1 MSIIKLI
8 LMLSILC
15 FASCSMSS
23 PDEEKLRLFVEKHL
37 EKVKP
42 LRQQEALAYWN
53 AATTGAADQYERY
66 SELQIEIKKLYSNK
80 ENFAFLSGLR
90 ESKKVK
96 DPLLSR
102 QLENLYY
109 SYLENQIDTTLMKE
123 MVQGATAIEERFNT
137 YRAVVDGQ
145 QVTNNDILVVLKES
159 TDSEARRRAWEGS
172 KQIGQIVAD
181 QVIALAKKRN
191 EAARALGFSD
201 FFQMQLGLAEQNEK
215 DLVAIFD
222 ELDVLTRDS
231 FFRMKASIDSS
242 LSARCG
248 ITPQDMM
255 PWHYHDPFF
264 QEAPS
269 YLEIDLDSFFKGK
282 DIEAIAARFFESI
295 GLDVKDILARSD
307 LFEREGKDQ
316 HAFCTDIDREGD
328 VRILVNIKDNANWT
342 ETTLHELG
350 HATYDKYIDRNL
362 PFLLRTSAHT
372 FTTEGVAM
380 LMGRQ
385 VKDPEWLVAMVGIT
399 EEEKEQNGE
408 SLRKLQTAFELTFS
422 RWCQVMFRFER
433 ELYRDPDQDLNSL
446 WWELVEKYQGLE
458 KPADRNAPDWAA
470 KIHIAA
476 YPVYYHNY
484 MLGELF
490 ASQLVAAI
498 SKDALRGAQGEA
510 HTMAGNPAV
519 GSYLIEKVFSP
530 GASFHWQ
537 EFVKRATGEPLTAKH
552 FALQFVEG

>member
-1 MSIIKLI
+1 MGTLKLI

-15 FASCSMSS
+15 FASCTVKS
-23 PDEEKLRLFVEKHL
+23 PDEEKLKFFIEKHV
-37 EKVKP
+37 ERVKP
-42 LRQQEALAYWN
+42 LKKQEALAYWN
-53 AATTGAADQYERY
+53 AATTGASQEYDRY
-66 SELQIEIKKLYSNK
+66 SELQIEIKKIYSSR
-80 ENFAFLSGLR
+80 EDFAFISGVR
-90 ESKKVK
+90 ASRKVK
-96 DPLLSR
+96 NPLLSR
-102 QLENLYY
+102 QLEHLYF

-123 MVQGATAIEERFNT
+123 IVQGATAVEEKFNT
-137 YRAVVDGQ
+137 YRAVVDGKQ
-145 QVTNNDILVVLKES
+145 MTNNDILVVLKGS
-159 TDSEARRRAWEGS
+159 ADSEERRKAWEGS
-172 KQIGQIVAD
+172 KQIGQVVAGE
-181 QVIALAKKRN
+181 VIALAKKRN
-191 EAARALGFSD
+191 EAARALGFSNY
-201 FFQMQLGLAEQNEK
+201 FQMQLALAEQSED

-222 ELDVLTRDS
+222 ELDSLTKDS

-248 ITPQDMM
+248 KRPEDMM

-269 YLEIDLDSFFKGK
+269 YLEIDIDSFFRGK
-282 DIEAIAARFFESI
+282 DIVAVATRFFDGI
-295 GLDVKDILARSD
+295 GLDVRDILSRSD

-328 VRILVNIKDNANWT
+328 VRILTNIKDNANWM

-350 HATYDKYIDRNL
+350 HATYDKYIDRSL

-372 FTTEGVAM
+372 FATEGVAM

-385 VKDPEWLVAMVGIT
+385 VKDPEWLSAMIGIT
-399 EEEKEQNGE
+399 EEEKEQTSD
-408 SLRKLQTAFELTFS
+408 SLKKIRTAFALTFS

-446 WWELVEKYQGLE
+446 WWQLAEKYQGLRRPE
-458 KPADRNAPDWAA
+458 GRNAPDWAS

-490 ASQLVAAI
+490 ASQLAA
-498 SKDALRGAQGEA
+498 ALARDVLQAGEGTLPA
-510 HTMAGNPAV
+510 LVGNPAV
-519 GSYLIEKVFSP
+519 GTYLVEKVFGP
-530 GASFHWQ
+530 GASFPWQ
-537 EFVKRATGEPLTAKH
+537 EFVTRATGEPLTARH
-552 FALQFVEG
+552 FAAQFVGS